1 MESDEDSQASQD
13 SMIVHDVKDS
23 GAAEAEVYSNRE
35 GNIESGTSA
44 TEFQADW
51 VPPWR
56 IKAGRVPA
64 VQSKATVSE
73 EPWRQPASME
83 SEAHNFSEPIPAN
96 NYSDY
101 NSDKEA
107 PNFNESLPLPAN
119 SCSSGR
125 IEDSLITDSSQKL
138 ERVPESSRKQDS
150 LSSVA
155 QNQPWMKRFG
165 SKEDLLKPHAP
176 TPWISEGKTISDTDD
191 NQPAKGVQNWPF
203 ESDSHNT
210 APMSDGQQ
218 STGLIKTGDGE
229 FSTGLTGRGSPGG
242 ESLSS
247 MNSAEERLEAEIM
260 DRLEKEAQEEEAA
273 ERRRFD
279 VLNDEMNDSNILGS
293 SNASSLP
300 VEQVATS
307 LHTRVVNVF
316 ISSGRF
322 RISQRSGCILH

>member
-13 SMIVHDVKDS
+13 SMIVHDVQDS
-23 GAAEAEVYSNRE
+23 GGAEPNRQR
-35 GNIESGTSA
+35 NVESATSA

-56 IKAGRVPA
+56 IKAGRAPVD
-64 VQSKATVSE
+64 QSKASVSE
-73 EPWRQPASME
+73 EPRRQPVPME
-83 SEAHNFSEPIPAN
+83 LEAHNFSESLPQPSN
-96 NYSDY
+96 NYNDY

-107 PNFNESLPLPAN
+107 PNFSESLPLPAN
-119 SCSSGR
+119 NYGSDR

-150 LSSVA
+150 LSSTA
-155 QNQPWMKRFG
+155 PNQPWSKRFG

-176 TPWISEGKTISDTDD
+176 TPWRSEAKTTSDTDD
-191 NQPAKGVQNWPF
+191 KPPEQGVQSWPF
-203 ESDSHNT
+203 ESDNHNT

-218 STGLIKTGDGE
+218 STGLMKPSDGE
-229 FSTGLTGRGSPGG
+229 LGVGLTGRRSPGG

-260 DRLEKEAQEEEAA
+260 DRLEKEAREEEAA
-273 ERRRFD
+273 ERRHLD

-293 SNASSLP
+293 SNGSSLA
-300 VEQVATS
+300 VEQVVTS
-307 LHTRVVNVF
+307 IHTRVINTF
-316 ISSGRF
+316 ISSGGS
-322 RISQRSGCILH
+322 RISQRSGS